1 MVDVP
6 CQIGHGIY
14 DPIRLMM
21 CVLVQRS
28 RVAME
33 HSAVNG
39 ISLDEVFSQV
49 RSAVADVR
57 TGLVHFEQVLDALDA
72 GDRRVSRGYLDLV
85 SALMLRGSV
94 DVFYR
99 GEYIAVPLRRLPEWF
114 RDPAAIAAERHQV
127 DDETFRRWADHEL
140 DGSTGMTFMPCNH
153 RGCRQTRLLTFYDPH
168 EMQTAEVKATS
179 GIWYCHHHRLSAWHS
194 EMALG
199 DDHLALLQRVYESPG
214 CSRQKLGAKKNDTDF
229 LISIGLLT
237 APERGAHVS
246 RRALSFNLTDEGR
259 NAVLKRCT
267 PGAR

>member
-14 DPIRLMM
+14 DPIGLMM
-21 CVLVQRS
+21 CVLVQIS

-33 HSAVNG
+33 HSVVNG

-72 GDRRVSRGYLDLV
+72 GDRCVSRGYLDLV

-127 DDETFRRWADHEL
+127 DDATFRRWADHEL

-153 RGCRQTRLLTFYDPH
+153 QGCRQTRLLTFYDPH

-179 GIWYCHHHRLSAWHS
+179 GIWYCHHHRLSAWQS

-199 DDHLALLQRVYESPG
+199 DDHLAFLQRVYESPG

-259 NAVLKRCT
+259 EAVLKRCT
-267 PGAR
+267 PDAR